1 MATLE
6 EQVKELGER
15 VLKLERHLGMAP
27 LSGFISDFKKLMEGL
42 DRRTLEVIF
51 QGESEGSLACALMGQ
66 EKGVVESVKAALSKS
81 RWRRVHAT
89 MKNLAVEGVT
99 EGNVKSS
106 QEALQRKVQQL
117 EDMGNI
123 VVAGDHDG
131 ELVGVPW
138 DGKWEEKPKLDLRE
152 WTAKVL
158 EAVAV

>member
-1 MATLE
+1 M
-6 EQVKELGER
+6 
-15 VLKLERHLGMAP
+15 
-27 LSGFISDFKKLMEGL
+27 SGFISDFKKLMEGL